1 MKLEVKNLSFGYQK
15 GQHLWENISPFF
27 YGKERRNIFHS
38 RGQWSGQV
46 HFASEHHWFP
56 AS

>member
-15 GQHLWENISPFF
+15 GKCFF